1 MGANRIFISHAIRSE
16 NEGEAKI
23 LCLVM
28 DVLQKAGMEIVTYT
42 DNGSEESFFQQLQ
55 QELPTCQTFLLLQ
68 TPNAVSTPQI
78 HQLVKAAQGLFKQ
91 NKIYGAFRFICSS
104 AERITIPQEWKS
116 LTTFDGTRNYQRACT
131 RLVLNILATYKNKG
145 RGSGVITTGF
155 SHTLTPVEAELAR
168 DPAPSSLV
176 GVGLAPAHTLS
187 SEVQFANVPNSIPI
201 EAAETAAI
209 PLSDLADSSEMSS
222 EARFTHSSNDIPIN
236 EAETA
241 ALPLSDLAGSSET
254 SSQTTFTHS
263 PKTINI
269 AEDTSKTAETKKII
283 ESLPTQAI
291 RMLQVVPAES
301 RPLQVSPTE
310 AVRTSTPPPAPRA
323 IVPQKPPRPNYDRPP
338 KRSWWKK
345 LLRNEETGRPS
356 LFMNMLIALV
366 ILLVIGSV
374 GNFLFL
380 NIKTAPSAA
389 KSALPPPNPTL
400 GQVSFFGSD
409 QIGAENNTG
418 VADEVRVNL
427 QQLKPPAAGHNYYA
441 WLLNTGNSKG
451 GGLPLFLGNVTVNK
465 GSASLSFT
473 NPTHENLLLTKSSFL
488 ITEESAS
495 PTPSIPS
502 TDQHVWRYFGTL
514 SQDPNPKDPN
524 HFSNFD
530 HVQHLLAADPLLQGS
545 EIPGGLS
552 TWFYRNV
559 QKVFEWSNAAQGTG
573 EQQGF
578 DVVHRNLVRIM
589 DYLDGADL
597 VAAEVPEGTPI
608 VVEPAQYA
616 NIPLLT
622 FDLVHQNPPGYIVN
636 LETNLQG
643 LSTSLD
649 ATDAQRALA
658 SQMDDELEKVNG
670 FLFKVHEDAKQLVK
684 LSQKDLADPKNA
696 PIFTDMVNNANN
708 AYQGQLDPVTNKRQ
722 GGATLV
728 HDLMPRIATI
738 DVKAFTS
745 L

>member
-1 MGANRIFISHAIRSE
+1 MDANRIFICHAIRSD
-16 NEGEAKI
+16 NEEETKI
-23 LCLVM
+23 LRFVM
-28 DVLQKAGMEIVTYT
+28 DILQKAGMELITYQ

-55 QELPTCQTFLLLQ
+55 QEPPTCQAFLLLQ
-68 TPNAVSTPQI
+68 TPDAIHTPQI
-78 HQLVKAAQGLFKQ
+78 HQTVRAAQALFEHK
-91 NKIYGAFRFICSS
+91 KIYGIFSLICSR
-104 AERITIPQEWKS
+104 AEGLPTPQEWKS
-116 LTTFDGTRNYQRACT
+116 LTTFDGTRNYQRTCT
-131 RLVLNILATYKNKG
+131 RLMLNIKNKG
-145 RGSGVITTGF
+145 RRPREITPGF
-155 SHTLTPVEAELAR
+155 SPTLTPVEA
-168 DPAPSSLV
+168 
-176 GVGLAPAHTLS
+176 GLAPDPVPS
-187 SEVQFANVPNSIPI
+187 SEAQSANVPNSVPI
-201 EAAETAAI
+201 EAVETAPHI
-209 PLSDLADSSEMSS
+209 LSDLTGYSAK
-222 EARFTHSSNDIPIN
+222 
-236 EAETA
+236 
-241 ALPLSDLAGSSET
+241 
-254 SSQTTFTHS
+254 SSQTTLTDS
-263 PKTINI
+263 PKKITI
-269 AEDTSKTAETKKII
+269 AEGTSKTAETKKII

-291 RMLQVVPAES
+291 RTLQVVPAKS
-301 RPLQVSPTE
+301 SPLQVFPTE
-310 AVRTSTPPPAPRA
+310 AVKTNAPPPSPRT
-323 IVPQKPPRPNYDRPP
+323 IVPKTPPRPNYDRPP
-338 KRSWWKK
+338 KRSWWKR

-356 LFMNMLIALV
+356 LFVSILIALV
-366 ILLVIGSV
+366 ILLVVGSA
-374 GNFLFL
+374 GTFLFL
-380 NIKTAPSAA
+380 NIKTAPSTA
-389 KSALPPPNPTL
+389 KPVLPPPNPTL

-418 VADEVRVNL
+418 VADEVRINL
-427 QQLKPPAAGHNYYA
+427 KHLKPPAAGHNYYA

-465 GSASLSFT
+465 ESASLAFA

-488 ITEESAS
+488 ITEESSS

-530 HVQHLLAADPLLQGS
+530 HVQHLLAADPLLQDS
-545 EIPGGLS
+545 KIPGGLS

-578 DVVHRNLVRIM
+578 EVVHRNLVRIM

-608 VVEPAQYA
+608 VIEPPQYA
-616 NIPLLT
+616 NVPLLT

-643 LSTSLD
+643 LTTSPD
-649 ATDAQRALA
+649 ATDEQRALA
-658 SQMDDELEKVNG
+658 SRMDGELEKVNE
-670 FLFKVHEDAKQLVK
+670 FLFKVHDDAKQLVK

-708 AYQGQLDPVTNKRQ
+708 AYQGQLDPVTSKRQ

-728 HDLMPRIATI
+728 HDLMPQIATI